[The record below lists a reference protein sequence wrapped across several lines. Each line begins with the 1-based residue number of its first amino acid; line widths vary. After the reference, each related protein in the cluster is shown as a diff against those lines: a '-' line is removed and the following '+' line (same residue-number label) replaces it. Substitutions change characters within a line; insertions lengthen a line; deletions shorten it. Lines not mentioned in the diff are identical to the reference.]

1 MDYRTLKIS
10 DPNHKSIFGKELYGI
25 FMTDRGGGKNN
36 SVLLYIDGIREFDDF
51 LSPLK
56 HANTDLYLSIE
67 VAENG
72 LTFMLFGDD
81 ISEHINYFKEE
92 FESIVVYRDQDIEV
106 PDVNR
111 ILNIMKTGYVGE
123 GVAGAAIATAI
134 GHVGSALVK
143 KFKKTETKKSQGNIY
158 ELRFKTKSGE
168 KHTIRICC
176 EYEWGRQINKLFD
189 ELFSS
194 NLSKDDPK
202 ERCFITTVCYEDPNS
217 LQVQS
222 FKNFRDQKL
231 NTFYLGTLFIKFYYK
246 VSPKLSS
253 IIYQKPLIKKI
264 VKQVLLD
271 PIYYLIKK

>member
-10 DPNHKSIFGKELYGI
+10 DSDYKSIYGNEVYS
-25 FMTDRGGGKNN
+25 FFFFFRSGGKDN
-36 SVLLYIDGIREFDDF
+36 SLLLYIDGIKEFDDI
-51 LSPLK
+51 LRPLK

-67 VAENG
+67 VMDKG
-72 LTFMLFGDD
+72 LTFMLFGKD
-81 ISEHINYFKEE
+81 ISQHISYFKDEL
-92 FESIVVYRDQDIEV
+92 ESIVVYRDQEIDI

-111 ILNIMKTGYVGE
+111 ILNIMKTGMVGE
-123 GVAGAAIATAI
+123 GVAGSVIASAI
-134 GHVGSALVK
+134 GHAGSSLIK
-143 KFKKTETKKSQGNIY
+143 KFKQTQTKKSQGNIY
-158 ELRFKTKSGE
+158 ELRFNTKSGE

-222 FKNFRDQKL
+222 FINFRDQNL
-231 NTFYLGTLFIKFYYK
+231 NRFYLGTVFIRFYYK

-253 IIYQKPLIKKI
+253 FIYQKPFIKKTI
-264 VKQVLLD
+264 KQVILD
-271 PIYYLIKK
+271 PIYYLIK